1 MLKILGWNLSLS
13 YLCLGETTIAFVI
26 LKQEESADENEVIK
40 SINQSVATEIAKFAV
55 PSAIYCVDNLPKTRS
70 GKVMRRL
77 LRKLATGETDLGD
90 TSTLL
95 DVSVLDHIRNAINK
109 NK

>member
-1 MLKILGWNLSLS
+1 M
-13 YLCLGETTIAFVI
+13 I
-26 LKQEESADENEVIK
+26 LKQEESTDENDVIK
-40 SINQSVATEIAKFAV
+40 SINQSVSTEIVV
-55 PSAIYCVDNLPKTRS
+55 PSAIYCVENLPKTRS

-77 LRKLATGETDLGD
+77 LRKLATGEEDLGD

-95 DVSVLDHIRNAINK
+95 DVSVLDHIRNAIN

>member
-1 MLKILGWNLSLS
+1 MSFVLSDLLIVLS
-13 YLCLGETTIAFVI
+13 RRNDDCIRYSKARR
-26 LKQEESADENEVIK
+26 ADESDVIK
-40 SINQSVATEIAKFAV
+40 SINQSVSTEIAKFAV
-55 PSAIYCVDNLPKTRS
+55 PSAIYCVKNLPKSRP

-77 LRKLATGETDLGD
+77 LRKLTTGEENLGD

-95 DVSVLDHIRNAINK
+95 DVSVLDHIKNAIN